1 MSTFLTRFGG
11 GGGLR
16 RFDPFFDLHREV
28 NRLFDE
34 SFRSLRGREGG
45 ESFLNVPDIDV
56 HETKDGLEVTAELPG
71 VSEDDID
78 LRLDGDMLTIRGE
91 KRNEH
96 KDEKAHFTER
106 TYGSFTRTVQ
116 LPFAPD
122 PDKVSADCERGLLRI
137 RLPQGAEQDRTR
149 RIAIGKGQGQAI
161 EGQKTSGQPAIGKDW
176 SKDQAGTEDE
186 KAEKGQ
192 GAPA

>member
-16 RFDPFFDLHREV
+16 RFDPFVDLHREV

-34 SFRSLRGREGG
+34 SFRNFRSRAGG
-45 ESFLNVPDIDV
+45 DNFLTVPDVDV
-56 HETKDGLEVTAELPG
+56 HETDEGLEVTAELPG
-71 VSEDDID
+71 VKQEDID

-91 KRNEH
+91 KRNERN
-96 KDEKAHFTER
+96 DEKAHLTER
-106 TYGSFTRTVQ
+106 TYGAFMRTIQ

-122 PDKVSADCERGLLRI
+122 ADKVSADCERGLLKV
-137 RLPQGAEQDRTR
+137 RLPKGAEQERSR
-149 RIAIGKGQGQAI
+149 RIAIGGSAGGETGSSSGSQA
-161 EGQKTSGQPAIGKDW
+161 AIGKDW
-176 SKDQAGTEDE
+176 GSASSREEE